1 MTVFTAKLLGETSE
15 MDDSNRVN
23 PAKNYIPKNKNLRT
37 KTNKKRRRELNANK
51 IDNDILNDSAQGFP
65 N

>member
-1 MTVFTAKLLGETSE
+1 

>member
-1 MTVFTAKLLGETSE
+1 MTLFTAKLVGETSE

-23 PAKNYIPKNKNLRT
+23 PSKKYIPKENNLNT
-37 KTNKKRRRELNANK
+37 KTNKKRRRELNGNK